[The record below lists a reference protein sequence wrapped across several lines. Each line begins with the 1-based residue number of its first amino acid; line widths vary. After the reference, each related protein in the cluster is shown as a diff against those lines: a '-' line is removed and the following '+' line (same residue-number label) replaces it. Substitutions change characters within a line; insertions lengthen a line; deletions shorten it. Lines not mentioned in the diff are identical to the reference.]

1 MDQQKNAPPLQVCDS
16 RMDMQEAP
24 FLWVLSLVAT
34 ILVWLGYVPEFLRL
48 YREKQAS
55 NIGISMWL
63 IWTSS
68 SGLSTVYA
76 FLSGATT
83 MVVINVGAIFV
94 LTVLAAFGNLC
105 MVLRNRRGVRPSSP
119 VQIEPRRSVL

>member
-1 MDQQKNAPPLQVCDS
+1 
-16 RMDMQEAP
+16 MQEPP
-24 FLWVLSLVAT
+24 FLWILSLAAT
-34 ILVWLGYVPEFLRL
+34 LLVWLGYVPEFLRL

-55 NIGISMWL
+55 NIGISMWF

-83 MVVINVGAIFV
+83 MVVINVGAVFV
-94 LTVLAAFGNLC
+94 LTVLAACGNFC
-105 MVLRNRRGVRPSSP
+105 MVLQKRPKTA
-119 VQIEPRRSVL
+119 VQSEPQRSVL